1 MTREY
6 TGSDIPITIVWLDR
20 EDHEY
25 STTKL
30 KTQIYQSVSDMMKVT
45 LDYD

>member
-1 MTREY
+1 MTKEY

-20 EDHEY
+20 GDHDY

-30 KTQIYQSVSDMMKVT
+30 KTEIYQSVSNKLKVT
-45 LDYD
+45 ADYD